1 MAKEQTEEQV
11 QEQPKKKSKLKILI
25 ILFILLMLILGGA
38 ATYWWLNLRDPAEL
52 IKPEPTQT
60 PAAEQPAPA
69 DAQTQDPQQQKMLA
83 ENISNLREQIM
94 TPQKTLLNI
103 VTIPTVT
110 INLADKDNI
119 RYLKIGFDIE
129 VSTEDAKKA
138 LEEQKARIRDSIII
152 LLSSKTYAELST
164 TEGKL
169 KVKNEISTRLNQ
181 ILGVPRVV
189 QIYFNEFVIN

>member
-1 MAKEQTEEQV
+1 
-11 QEQPKKKSKLKILI
+11 
-25 ILFILLMLILGGA
+25 MLILSGL
-38 ATYWWLNLRDPAEL
+38 ATYWWLNLHVPDTPKKADTPQAPAE
-52 IKPEPTQT
+52 QT
-60 PAAEQPAPA
+60 VPAEEKKF
-69 DAQTQDPQQQKMLA
+69 T
-83 ENISNLREQIM
+83 ENVTDLREQVM

-110 INLADKDNI
+110 INLADTDSI
-119 RYLKIGFDIE
+119 RYLKVGFDIE
-129 VSTEDAKKA
+129 VSTEDAAKA
-138 LEEQKARIRDSIII
+138 LEDQKARIRDSIII
-152 LLSSKTYAELST
+152 LLSSKTYAELSS

>member
-1 MAKEQTEEQV
+1 MPKEQPADEQV
-11 QEQPKKKSKLKILI
+11 QEQPKKKSKLKIILI
-25 ILFILLMLILGGA
+25 IFILLMLILGGLGA
-38 ATYWWLNLRDPAEL
+38 YWWLNLRVPEEAPV
-52 IKPEPTQT
+52 KPDTPTQT
-60 PAAEQPAPA
+60 EQTAPQTEAAAPAASQEKTL
-69 DAQTQDPQQQKMLA
+69 D
-83 ENISNLREQIM
+83 NISNLRDQIM
-94 TPQKTLLNI
+94 SPQKTLLNI

-119 RYLKIGFDIE
+119 RYLKVGFDIE
-129 VSTEDAKKA
+129 VSTEDAAKA

-169 KVKNEISTRLNQ
+169 RVKNEISTRLNQ

>member
-1 MAKEQTEEQV
+1 MADEQKQEEQK
-11 QEQPKKKSKLKILI
+11 PKKKSKLKIFI

-38 ATYWWLNLRDPAEL
+38 ATYWWLNLRDPADL
-52 IKPEPTQT
+52 IKPEPAQT
-60 PAAEQPAPA
+60 PAEQTAPA
-69 DAQTQDPQQQKMLA
+69 EPQAQDAQQGKNLA
-83 ENISNLREQIM
+83 ENISDLRNQIM
-94 TPQKTLLNI
+94 SPQKTLLNI

-119 RYLKIGFDIE
+119 RYLKVGFDIE

>member
-1 MAKEQTEEQV
+1 MADEQKQEEQK
-11 QEQPKKKSKLKILI
+11 PKKKSKLKIFI

-38 ATYWWLNLRDPAEL
+38 ATYWWLNLRDPADL
-52 IKPEPTQT
+52 IKPEPAQT
-60 PAAEQPAPA
+60 PAEQTAPA
-69 DAQTQDPQQQKMLA
+69 EPQAQDAQQEKNLA
-83 ENISNLREQIM
+83 ENISDLRDQIM
-94 TPQKTLLNI
+94 SPQKTLLNI

-119 RYLKIGFDIE
+119 RYLKVGFDIE

-169 KVKNEISTRLNQ
+169 KVKNAISTRLNQ